1 MTSRRLITA
10 GFGLTLL
17 FAAIVPAG
25 AQVGEQP
32 VRIIFPYAAGGS
44 GDTLSRLIADK
55 LRAGLNRTV
64 IVENRTGAGG
74 RIGVQAVKGAAPDGS
89 TLLLTPIA
97 PVAVYQHSYKS
108 LGYDPIADF
117 SPVSQLT
124 TFDFAVAVGPRVPV
138 KTLGELVAWAK
149 ANPGDANYGTPAAGT
164 LPHFL
169 GALFAQRT
177 GLDLRHVGYRGS
189 AAALNDLV
197 GGHIAMVVT
206 TTSDLMEMHK
216 SGRVHVLATSGPQRS
231 PFLPD
236 VPTFAE
242 QGYELQASGWYAL
255 FAPAKTP
262 PDTITRIN
270 QIVVEAVNTPEVGE
284 RLLAMGLQPTGTS
297 AAELAAIQKRDA
309 AFWAP
314 AVKASGFTAED

>member
-1 MTSRRLITA
+1 MRTRRL
-10 GFGLTLL
+10 
-17 FAAIVPAG
+17 VAG
-25 AQVGEQP
+25 ALGVSFLLAGLAPAVAQLGEQP
-32 VRIIFPYAAGGS
+32 VRIVFPFGAGGS
-44 GDTLSRLIADK
+44 GDALSRLIADK

-74 RIGVQAVKGAAPDGS
+74 RIGVQAVKAAEADGS
-89 TLLLTPIA
+89 TLLLAPIA

-117 SPVSQLT
+117 SAISQLAT
-124 TFDFAVAVGPRVPV
+124 YDFGIAVGPQITA
-138 KTLGELVAWAK
+138 KTLKELLAWAK
-149 ANPGDANYGTPAAGT
+149 ANPDKANFGSPAAGT

-189 AAALNDLV
+189 ASALKDLA
-197 GGHIAMVVT
+197 GGHVPMVVT

-216 SGRVHVLATSGPQRS
+216 SGRIRVLATSGAQRS

-242 QGYELQASGWYAL
+242 QGYDLQASGWYAL

-262 PDTITRIN
+262 PDLIARMSKIASD
-270 QIVVEAVNTPEVGE
+270 AVKSPEVKE
-284 RLLAMGLQPTGTS
+284 RLLGMGLQPTGTS
-297 AAELAAIQKRDA
+297 AEELTAIQKRDS

-314 AVKASGFTAED
+314 AVKASGFTAQE